1 MLSAGETGG
10 GWGERS
16 AGEGI
21 DRGRRGC
28 GFCPGLKNC
37 LLPGDVLSPLG
48 VGVRGLSIH
57 GLLAGAGG
65 NVHGKKLLL
74 WGRVDRGGEKILVV
88 LVDDQGLTRINII

>member
-1 MLSAGETGG
+1 
-10 GWGERS
+10 
-16 AGEGI
+16 
-21 DRGRRGC
+21 
-28 GFCPGLKNC
+28 
-37 LLPGDVLSPLG
+37 